1 MYSERLE
8 KAFESAGIGLGERF
22 RLTSEG
28 KVMEGM
34 LMPRPDSGNPDII
47 IIKFDNGYNAGI
59 KFTRETKLE
68 KLEAAK
74 AAAKQNSPSVHSRKF
89 NHSLGK
95 VELIYTGG
103 TISSKIDY
111 KTGGVYM
118 LTKPEELLETVPEI
132 AGIANLSLTNLMS
145 IASEDMSY
153 LEWQKI
159 AKAAADS
166 LNNGARGIIITHG
179 TDTMH
184 YTSAALSFMLKDL
197 RGPVVMV
204 GSQRSSD
211 RGSSDAFVNLASAAR
226 MAAES
231 DMAEVAVCMHAT
243 SSDNHCNIMRGTK
256 VRKMH
261 TSRRDAFR
269 AINSK
274 PIASVSYEG
283 KIIYHADDYRKIP
296 GTDEKTKL
304 MAGFEPKTALI
315 KVHPNSDP
323 GILEYYQG
331 KGYKGAIIEGTG
343 LGHAPVSTPHSD
355 LNWIRYI
362 KSAVD
367 SGMIIGMTSQCINGR
382 VNDKVY
388 RNLRMIKD
396 AGAVFC
402 EDMMP
407 EVAYVKLGWLLGNY
421 KKAEAEKLLPENL
434 TGEISARSEA
444 DWFGD

>member
-153 LEWQKI
+153 LEWQK
-159 AKAAADS
+159 
-166 LNNGARGIIITHG
+166 
-179 TDTMH
+179 
-184 YTSAALSFMLKDL
+184 
-197 RGPVVMV
+197 
-204 GSQRSSD
+204 
-211 RGSSDAFVNLASAAR
+211 
-226 MAAES
+226 
-231 DMAEVAVCMHAT
+231 
-243 SSDNHCNIMRGTK
+243 
-256 VRKMH
+256 
-261 TSRRDAFR
+261 
-269 AINSK
+269 
-274 PIASVSYEG
+274 
-283 KIIYHADDYRKIP
+283 
-296 GTDEKTKL
+296 
-304 MAGFEPKTALI
+304 
-315 KVHPNSDP
+315 
-323 GILEYYQG
+323 
-331 KGYKGAIIEGTG
+331 
-343 LGHAPVSTPHSD
+343 
-355 LNWIRYI
+355 
-362 KSAVD
+362 
-367 SGMIIGMTSQCINGR
+367 
-382 VNDKVY
+382 
-388 RNLRMIKD
+388 
-396 AGAVFC
+396 
-402 EDMMP
+402 
-407 EVAYVKLGWLLGNY
+407 
-421 KKAEAEKLLPENL
+421 
-434 TGEISARSEA
+434 
-444 DWFGD
+444 